1 MYIEDVV
8 QYVEPA
14 KPAVV
19 PAQVVLPTQVVPTQV
34 CYVDYHNRS
43 TFLQS
48 IPAYSM
54 STS

>member
-1 MYIEDVV
+1 MYVEDVV

-19 PAQVVLPTQVVPTQV
+19 PAQVVLPTQMVPTQV
-34 CYVDYHNRS
+34 SYADYHNRS
-43 TFLQS
+43 TLLES

-54 STS
+54 CSS